1 MVLKSNKDKPTK
13 KSFKTQPVI
22 KKKGAMIGQATSK
35 KMKEKLDNIKRRRD
49 DDEVKS
55 SDSHGTFE
63 GDENL
68 NDLRIK

>member
-1 MVLKSNKDKPTK
+1 M
-13 KSFKTQPVI
+13 I

-68 NDLRIK
+68 NDLITK